1 MLYNLANDDGYVAH
15 KRAAD
20 DRKDGNTEKGREK
33 PALQQKTADMSLD
46 SVDRLDLWEGRL
58 FVPAELHRSL
68 LS

>member
-1 MLYNLANDDGYVAH
+1 MLYDLANDDGYVAH

-46 SVDRLDLWEGRL
+46 SVDRLDLWEGFPCQRNST
-58 FVPAELHRSL
+58 VPC
-68 LS
+68 